1 VGVGKIQLCSRLDC
15 GSAEQD
21 DKNPLSFEVTGWEN
35 NAESE
40 RKEKNPMKMKKTH
53 IYLP

>member
-1 VGVGKIQLCSRLDC
+1 MGVGKIQLCSRLDC

-35 NAESE
+35 NVLSE
-40 RKEKNPMKMKKTH
+40 RKEKISHEMKKTH